1 MNLGYYKKEF
11 AKYGARDFLLTR
23 YFYLLDK
30 VLKPLRRLFRLYVSP
45 IWEIT
50 DSGLLSQWRERH
62 TGILELLDDWEHDME
77 KSFFISSAD
86 KKIFSGFMER
96 EFPEHISAALEE
108 AARVMENTYD
118 ILGSGPIKLSDP
130 LPWDTD
136 IKTGHRY
143 GGYSQNINY
152 NNTESNDPKVPWELS
167 RFNFAITLGK
177 AYWYTGDEAY
187 AKKYTRLLE
196 DWIEKNPYDWG
207 VNWICPM
214 EAAIRPVGM
223 MWGYHFFARSSNFSP
238 ELKIKFIKT
247 LIQHAHFLLWNLE
260 GNPYGHYN
268 NHYFTNGF
276 GLFCLG
282 TFLKKHGH
290 GLKWLSAGR
299 KILERETEKQVFA
312 DGVHYEQAIGYH
324 KLILDILLSSVILA
338 GKNKIRLNV
347 IEKLEKMLDF
357 TADYTRADGST
368 PTVADCDDGKLM
380 NLSPSTNINDHRG
393 SLATGCVI
401 LQKDRWNTGVFC
413 EETFWLAGGQNAFS
427 VFTSQKPS
435 KKFSRSNA
443 YPKSGYYIMKSEN
456 IHIIADCG
464 PYGFHGHNDLLSFDL
479 YAYQRPM
486 ICDPGTYVYS
496 SDYTWSNRFRSTY
509 FHNTVGIDGKETSPF
524 NDGEYWGLGKEN
536 RYEVSEWVSDNKK
549 DIFSGKH
556 FNYSYIQDDIVHERK
571 MLLDKENEKFFLHDH
586 IHGSGVHTLLFIFNL
601 GESLKH
607 EVIGGAVV
615 AQDSDGRGV
624 VIMPLEHTANVKVI
638 KPSIKNGW
646 ISREFGR
653 KTQTKK
659 IYYVIKTKLPFSMR
673 TVVMP
678 FKDGLFRNMSKIDC
692 PNLPFPRRRESREQ
706 YKHGFLPTQE

>member
-1 MNLGYYKKEF
+1 MDLGYYKKEF
-11 AKYGARDFLLTR
+11 EKYGAKDFLLTR
-23 YFYLLDK
+23 YSYLRDK
-30 VLKPLRRLFRLYVSP
+30 ILKPMRRLFRLYISP
-45 IWEIT
+45 IWKLR
-50 DSGLLSQWRERH
+50 DAQLLSQWRKRH
-62 TGILELLDDWEHDME
+62 TNISELLNDWEEDME
-77 KSFFISSAD
+77 KSFFISSSD
-86 KKIFSGFMER
+86 KEMFGGFMKR
-96 EFPEHISAALEE
+96 VFPEHISTALEE
-108 AARVMENTYD
+108 AEHVMENRHN
-118 ILGSGPIKLSDP
+118 ILGSGSVKLSEP

-143 GGYSQNINY
+143 GGYSQDINY

-187 AKKYTRLLE
+187 AKKYTRLLS

-223 MWGYHFFARSSNFSP
+223 MWGYHFFARSPHFSD

-282 TFLKKHGH
+282 IFLKRHGH

-338 GKNKIRLNV
+338 EKNGIRLSV
-347 IEKLEKMLDF
+347 VERLEKMLDF
-357 TADYTRADGST
+357 TADYTRKDGST

-380 NLSPSTNINDHRG
+380 DLSPSTNINDHRA
-393 SLATGCVI
+393 SLATGCVL
-401 LQKDRWNTGVFC
+401 LQKNRWNTGVFC
-413 EETFWLAGGQNAFS
+413 EETLWLAGGARAFD

-435 KKFSRSNA
+435 EKFLHSRA
-443 YPKSGYYIMKSEN
+443 YTDSGYYIMKSKN

-464 PYGFHGHNDLLSFDL
+464 HYGFHGHNDLLSFDL
-479 YAYQRPM
+479 HAYQRPM

-496 SDYTWSNRFRSTY
+496 SNYTWSNRFRSTY
-509 FHNTVGIDGKETSPF
+509 FHNTVGIDGKEANPF

-536 RYEVSEWVSDNKK
+536 RSEVSEWASDSKR

-556 FNYSYIQDDIVHERK
+556 FNYSYIHKDIAHERK
-571 MLLDKENEKFFLHDH
+571 MLLDKESERFFLHDV
-586 IHGSGVHTLLFIFNL
+586 IHGSGVHTLLFMFNL
-601 GESLKH
+601 GEGL
-607 EVIGGAVV
+607 EADVVGEAVV
-615 AQDSDGRGV
+615 ACDSNGRGV
-624 VIMPLEHTANVKVI
+624 AVIPAEYSGNIKKVEPRVKR
-638 KPSIKNGW
+638 GW
-646 ISREFGR
+646 VSHEFGR
-653 KTQTKK
+653 KTETKR
-659 IYYVIKTKLPFSMR
+659 IYYVIKTELPFSMK
-673 TVVMP
+673 TMVIP
-678 FKDGLFRNMSKIDC
+678 FEKAMSPLNVDLIKKSFYLF
-692 PNLPFPRRRESREQ
+692 
-706 YKHGFLPTQE
+706 